1 VTHFAHKKDKS
12 DNDDLATDNL
22 CYFCNHVEPCF
33 IHALSMLCSCFIHA
47 LSMLYSCFI
56 HALSMLYSREHMTYA
71 LSTLASYIV
80 SLTGVVWGEGKIFD
94 QKQGDPFS

>member
-1 VTHFAHKKDKS
+1 VLAERPVTHFAHKKDKS

-47 LSMLYSCFI
+47 LSMLYSK
-56 HALSMLYSREHMTYA
+56 EHMTYA

>member
-47 LSMLYSCFI
+47 LSMLYSK
-56 HALSMLYSREHMTYA
+56 EHMTYA